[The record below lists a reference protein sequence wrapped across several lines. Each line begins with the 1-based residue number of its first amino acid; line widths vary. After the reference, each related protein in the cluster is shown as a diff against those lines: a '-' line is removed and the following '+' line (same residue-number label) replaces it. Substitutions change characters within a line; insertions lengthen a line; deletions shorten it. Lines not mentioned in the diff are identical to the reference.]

1 MSTQVQTLKG
11 FRDFLPEQMIIR
23 QKVINTLKEVFE
35 SYGFRPIETP
45 SVEYASTLLKKYG
58 EEADKLVYTFQDKG
72 KRDVGLIYD
81 LTVPTAKV
89 LALYQNNISLP
100 FKRYQIQ
107 RVWRADNTQ
116 KGRYREITM
125 CDFDIFGVSSPL
137 ADAEIIA
144 VINTALLRLGL
155 SNFTIKINSR
165 KILFTI
171 LEKLGINDEEQ
182 KFSVLQ
188 SIDKLDKKTK
198 EEVEQELL
206 EKNISK
212 EKIAELFQMLDAAKP
227 DDDPDLLKVFQNS
240 QELGVKQRSP
250 DQAGYTFVPYL
261 VRGLNYY
268 TGTIY
273 ETVVDEPKIGSV
285 TGGGRYDHL
294 VSMLGG
300 PDIPAVGSTLGL
312 DRIIDVVQELN
323 LLGGTSTITQA
334 LVTVFEGFEKQ
345 SMAVAKELRTNGIN
359 TELYLKN
366 DALDK
371 QLKYANKQKIP
382 YAIIIGAD
390 EAANNTVKLKD
401 MRTGEQQALP
411 LSELIKKLT

>member
-11 FRDFLPEQMIIR
+11 FRDFLPEQMIVR

-35 SYGFRPIETP
+35 SYGFQPIETP

-125 CDFDIFGVSSPL
+125 CDFDIFGVSSPM

-188 SIDKLDKKTK
+188 SIDKLDKKTR

-212 EKIAELFQMLDAAKP
+212 EKIGELFQMLDAAKP
-227 DDDPDLLKVFQNS
+227 DDDPDLLKVFQTS
-240 QELGVKQRSP
+240 EQLGVKQRTT
-250 DQAGYTFVPYL
+250 DQVGYTFVPYL

-323 LLGGTSTITQA
+323 LLGGTSTITKV
-334 LVTVFEGFEKQ
+334 LVTVFEGYEKQ
-345 SMAVAKELRTNGIN
+345 SIATAQELRKNDIN

-366 DALDK
+366 DNLDK
-371 QLKYANKQKIP
+371 QLKYANKLNIP
-382 YAIIIGAD
+382 YVVVIGSD
-390 EAANNTVKLKD
+390 EAAINKVKLKD
-401 MRTGEQQALP
+401 MRTGEQQALS

>member
-35 SYGFRPIETP
+35 SYGFLPIETP

-58 EEADKLVYTFQDKG
+58 DEADKLVYTFEDKG
-72 KRDVGLIYD
+72 KREVGLIYD

-125 CDFDIFGVSSPL
+125 CDFDIFGVSSPM

-144 VINTALLRLGL
+144 VINAALLRLKIN
-155 SNFTIKINSR
+155 NFTIKINSR

-227 DDDPDLLKVFQNS
+227 EDDPDLLRVFQNA
-240 QELGVKQRSP
+240 QELGVKQRSS

-268 TGTIY
+268 TGTIF

-312 DRIIDVVQELN
+312 DRIIDVVEELN
-323 LLGGTSTITQA
+323 LLSTTSTITKA
-334 LVTVFEGFEKQ
+334 LITVFEGYEQQ
-345 SMAVAKELRTNGIN
+345 SKATAKELRMNGIN

-371 QLKYANKQKIP
+371 QLKYANKLKIP

-390 EAANNTVKLKD
+390 EAASNTVKLKN
-401 MRTGEQQALP
+401 MKTGEQQALS
-411 LSELIKKLT
+411 LSELVKKLT

>member
-35 SYGFRPIETP
+35 SYGFLPIETP

-58 EEADKLVYTFQDKG
+58 DEADKLVYTFEDKG
-72 KRDVGLIYD
+72 KREVGLIYD

-125 CDFDIFGVSSPL
+125 CDFDIFGVSSPM

-144 VINTALLRLGL
+144 VINAALLRLKIN
-155 SNFTIKINSR
+155 NFTIKINSR

-227 DDDPDLLKVFQNS
+227 EDDPDLLRVFQNA
-240 QELGVKQRSP
+240 QELGVKQRSS

-268 TGTIY
+268 TGTIF

-312 DRIIDVVQELN
+312 DRIIDVVEELN
-323 LLGGTSTITQA
+323 LLSTTSTITKA
-334 LVTVFEGFEKQ
+334 LVTVFEGYEQQ
-345 SMAVAKELRTNGIN
+345 SKATAKELRMNGIN

-371 QLKYANKQKIP
+371 QLKYANKLKIP

-390 EAANNTVKLKD
+390 EAASNTVKLKN
-401 MRTGEQQALP
+401 MKTGEQQALS
-411 LSELIKKLT
+411 LSELVKKLT